1 MLFTAQPVIKE
12 LVKRISNKETT
23 DAETLS
29 EIKTEYKQSI
39 VANIKSE
46 KYLEKV
52 NEVLTS
58 TFYNTLDVQQL
69 EDSIKAHTKAK
80 AEGKSYPDYF
90 YLTQLK
96 VLRNFE
102 LMKQKEAKDISNVIR
117 NINTGDN
124 GPGATLADNLL
135 LVDLQDR
142 VIEDSNIE
150 NANEFLND
158 DSKPINNLRRKGVVE
173 AANYL
178 TQTVGLPFNN
188 SMFKK
193 LRQKM
198 NNSKPNSVI
207 VAKDIDKLNFNVLT
221 ALATELYQ
229 TNGVEMLTTFPQE
242 FLELKAAE
250 AKKEEGSNFSELF
263 NFFKVDMEGNNP
275 RFMLSNST
283 GLDES
288 QLDFVRE
295 QFELLAE
302 ERPELFQKFVD
313 YNFHAYGFEFTPFS
327 YSHTLPTQLVSEGLV
342 ETLDR
347 GLSEFTVDKMTEF
360 YEQFLRN
367 HFVSLKYLPY
377 VKEDKFKKLEGGAVI
392 LEDLSGVKI
401 AKNPVK
407 YIKSN
412 VDNTP
417 QLFVLD
423 SFTDVEA
430 VYLPVPRLGSH
441 NLGIEYNLNVP
452 GYVSKLNFNTKKTVK
467 DPKTKGF
474 TPILKQGNQMEE
486 GFTPIT
492 NNIPSQEFSEAA
504 GTLGS
509 PLESGFTPIKESA
522 LTTEK
527 MKLIGSEF
535 MQTYENAEVE
545 YGNIMKLAKN
555 DKISLEQFNE
565 YIEKLKKC

>member
-1 MLFTAQPVIKE
+1 
-12 LVKRISNKETT
+12 
-23 DAETLS
+23 
-29 EIKTEYKQSI
+29 
-39 VANIKSE
+39 
-46 KYLEKV
+46 
-52 NEVLTS
+52 
-58 TFYNTLDVQQL
+58 
-69 EDSIKAHTKAK
+69 
-80 AEGKSYPDYF
+80 
-90 YLTQLK
+90 
-96 VLRNFE
+96 
-102 LMKQKEAKDISNVIR
+102 
-117 NINTGDN
+117 
-124 GPGATLADNLL
+124 
-135 LVDLQDR
+135 
-142 VIEDSNIE
+142 
-150 NANEFLND
+150 
-158 DSKPINNLRRKGVVE
+158 
-173 AANYL
+173 
-178 TQTVGLPFNN
+178 
-188 SMFKK
+188 
-193 LRQKM
+193 
-198 NNSKPNSVI
+198 
-207 VAKDIDKLNFNVLT
+207 
-221 ALATELYQ
+221 
-229 TNGVEMLTTFPQE
+229 
-242 FLELKAAE
+242 
-250 AKKEEGSNFSELF
+250 
-263 NFFKVDMEGNNP
+263 MEGNNP

-467 DPKTKGF
+467 GPKNEGF
-474 TPILKQGNQMEE
+474 TPILRQGNQMED

-527 MKLIGSEF
+527 MKLIGSDF